1 MGAVQES
8 SSYSELEAHDRHAQR
23 ILSDRDRD
31 IFLALLAE
39 DDQPNDALQQ
49 AARRYEQLQPSI
61 GW

>member
-23 ILSDRDRD
+23 TLSDRD

-49 AARRYEQLQPSI
+49 AARRYKQLQPSI
-61 GW
+61 SR